1 MMEKMNFREL
11 LARDG
16 KLVYTNRGD
25 SMEPLIRQGRD
36 LLVIEKISGSL
47 KKYDVPLYQ
56 RDSGEYVLHR
66 ILEVRPDGYV
76 LCGDNRRQR
85 EYGVRDRY
93 MVGIL
98 TAVIRDGKKTISVT
112 DPVYRLYVHLWC
124 DLFPIRAAAL
134 FGKTLPARI
143 RRKLF
148 F

>member
-1 MMEKMNFREL
+1 
-11 LARDG
+11 
-16 KLVYTNRGD
+16 
-25 SMEPLIRQGRD
+25 
-36 LLVIEKISGSL
+36 
-47 KKYDVPLYQ
+47 
-56 RDSGEYVLHR
+56 
-66 ILEVRPDGYV
+66 
-76 LCGDNRRQR
+76 
-85 EYGVRDRY
+85 